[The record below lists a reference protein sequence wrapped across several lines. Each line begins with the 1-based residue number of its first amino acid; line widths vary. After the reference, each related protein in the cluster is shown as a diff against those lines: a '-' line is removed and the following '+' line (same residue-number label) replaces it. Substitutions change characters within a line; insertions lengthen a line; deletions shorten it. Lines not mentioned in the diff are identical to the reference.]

1 MKRWYAVNTLPH
13 QEARAAAN
21 LSLQGYH
28 AWLPSIFRSRR
39 HARRIDTIKS
49 PLFPGYLFVE
59 LDVECEAWSSI
70 NGTFGVR
77 RLLCSQDRPMAVPAP
92 FISALRCTLNDQGT
106 VVAADAGL
114 KPGAKVRMIAGPFV
128 NCVGTLLSLAA
139 KDRVALLL
147 NVLGQEVSTVVSRRI
162 LVPAS

>member
-1 MKRWYAVNTLPH
+1 MKRWYVVNTLPH
-13 QEARAAAN
+13 QEMRAVTN
-21 LSLQGYH
+21 LRQQGYH

-39 HARRIDTIKS
+39 HARRIDTVRT

-59 LDVECEAWSSI
+59 LDIDCEAWSSI

-77 RLLCSQDRPMAVPAP
+77 RLICQRERPTAVPGS
-92 FISALRCTLNDQGT
+92 FMTALRETLDDKNSVAMPDMGLQPGT
-106 VVAADAGL
+106 
-114 KPGAKVRMIAGPFV
+114 KVRMIAGPFV
-128 NCVGTLLSLAA
+128 NCIGTLLSLAA